1 MKYLAI
7 RELHEQEDYSI
18 SWMCRK
24 LGISR
29 ASYYKW
35 LNRPVPTKELEDME
49 IAEKI
54 RECHESNGGIYGYRR
69 MTIHLNIQEGTD
81 YKNKRIYRI
90 MRITGIHSSIRR
102 VRKCCT
108 VSNKKD
114 PTADNLLKRNFEAS
128 APNEKWTTDVTE
140 FKIPGSKGKLYL
152 SAFMDL
158 YDRSI
163 VAWAVSDRNDNALVF
178 DTFKQ
183 AVEANPDAH
192 PLFHSDRG
200 FQYTSPAFRKMLTDK
215 GMTQSMSRVAC
226 CIDNGP
232 QEALWG
238 IIKTEMPKMFQ
249 YHDRDS
255 LIEAIRQYIN
265 FYNYNRFQERFNCKT
280 PMEVRMEAL
289 QVEVPALYPIPINN
303 RIKKFKQHLNELN
316 ASKSP
321 TGSAPIGQTL
331 L

>member
-69 MTIHLNIQEGTD
+69 MTIHLNRLEGTD
-81 YKNKRIYRI
+81 YKPKRIRRLMGI
-90 MRITGIHSSIRR
+90 IGIHSSIRR
-102 VRKCCT
+102 VRTCCT

-114 PTADNLLKRNFEAS
+114 PKADNLLGRNFEAS

-140 FKIPGSKGKLYL
+140 FRIPGSKGKLYL

-163 VAWAVSDRNDNALVF
+163 VAWSVSDRNDNALVI
-178 DTFKQ
+178 DTFKR
-183 AVEANPDAH
+183 AVNANPDAH

-255 LIEAIRQYIN
+255 LIEAIRKYIN
-265 FYNYNRFQERFNCKT
+265 FYNYNRFQERFGDKT
-280 PMEVRMEAL
+280 PMEVRTEAL

-321 TGSAPIGQTL
+321 TGSAPIGRAL

>member
-35 LNRPVPTKELEDME
+35 LNRPIPAKELEDIE
-49 IAEKI
+49 LAEKI
-54 RECHESNGGIYGYRR
+54 REYHERYGGILGYRR
-69 MTIHLNIQEGTD
+69 MTIFLNRLEGTD
-81 YKNKRIYRI
+81 YKPKRIRRLMGI
-90 MRITGIHSSIRR
+90 IGIHSSIRR
-102 VRKCCT
+102 TRKCCT

-114 PTADNLLKRNFEAS
+114 PKADNLLKRDFEAS

-140 FKIPGSKGKLYL
+140 FKVPGERQKLYL

-158 YDRSI
+158 YDRSV
-163 VAWAVSDRNDNALVF
+163 VAWAVSSRNDNLLVF
-178 DTFKQ
+178 DTFHQ
-183 AVEANPDAH
+183 AITVYPDAH

-200 FQYTSPAFRKMLTDK
+200 FQYTSPAFRNLLLEHA
-215 GMTQSMSRVAC
+215 MTQSMSRVAC

-232 QEALWG
+232 QEAFWG
-238 IIKTEMPKMFQ
+238 IVKTEMPKMCK
-249 YHDRDS
+249 YHDRES

-265 FYNYNRFQERFNCKT
+265 FYNNERFQERFDSKA
-280 PMEVRMEAL
+280 PMEVRAEAL
-289 QVEVPALYPIPINN
+289 QTEEPKLYPIPINR
-303 RIKKFKQHLNELN
+303 RIQNYRLYLAEMNI
-316 ASKSP
+316 SKNP
-321 TGSAPIGQTL
+321 TGSAPIGQAL

>member
-7 RELHEQEDYSI
+7 RELHEKENYSI

-24 LGISR
+24 LKISR

-35 LNRPVPTKELEDME
+35 LNRPIPTKELEDIE
-49 IAEKI
+49 LAEKI
-54 RECHESNGGIYGYRR
+54 REYHKRYKGILGYRR
-69 MTIHLNIQEGTD
+69 MTIFLNRLEGTD
-81 YKNKRIYRI
+81 HKPKRIRRL
-90 MRITGIHSSIRR
+90 MGIIGVHSTIRR
-102 VRKCCT
+102 TRKCCT

-114 PTADNLLKRNFEAS
+114 PKADNLLSRNFEAS

-140 FKIPGSKGKLYL
+140 FKVPGEKQKLYL

-163 VAWAVSDRNDNALVF
+163 VAWAVSSHNDNLLVF
-178 DTFKQ
+178 DTFHQ
-183 AVEANPDAH
+183 AITVYPDAH

-200 FQYTSPAFRKMLTDK
+200 FQYTSPAFRNLLLEHA
-215 GMTQSMSRVAC
+215 MTQSMSRVAC

-232 QEALWG
+232 QEAFWG
-238 IIKTEMPKMFQ
+238 IVKTEMPALFE
-249 YHDRDS
+249 YHDRES

-265 FYNYNRFQERFNCKT
+265 FYNNERFQERFDSKT
-280 PMEVRMEAL
+280 PMEVRTEAL
-289 QVEVPALYPIPINN
+289 QSEVPTLYPIPVNN
-303 RIKKFKQHLNELN
+303 RIIKFKQHLNELN
-316 ASKSP
+316 ATKSP
-321 TGSAPIGQTL
+321 TGSAPIGQAL

>member
-1 MKYLAI
+1 MAMK
-7 RELHEQEDYSI
+7 ELHEQEGYSI

-24 LGISR
+24 LGINR
-29 ASYYKW
+29 AAYYKW
-35 LNRPVPTKELEDME
+35 LNRKIPAKEQEDLE

-54 RECHESNGGIYGYRR
+54 KEYHERMGGILGYRR
-69 MTIHLNIQEGTD
+69 MTIFLNRREGTD
-81 YKNKRIYRI
+81 YRPKRIRRI
-90 MRITGIHSSIRR
+90 MGILGIHSSIRR

-114 PTADNLLKRNFEAS
+114 PKADNLLKRNFEAS

-140 FKIPGSKGKLYL
+140 FKDPGGKRKIYL

-163 VAWAVSDRNDNALVF
+163 VAWSVSDRNDNTLVF
-178 DTFKQ
+178 DTFQQ
-183 AVEANPDAH
+183 AIAVYPDAH

-200 FQYTSPAFRKMLTDK
+200 FQYTSPAFRHTLSEHA
-215 GMTQSMSRVAC
+215 MTQSMSRVAC

-232 QEALWG
+232 QEAFWG
-238 IIKTEMPKMFQ
+238 IIKTEMPKLFE

-255 LIEAIRQYIN
+255 LIEAIGKYIN
-265 FYNYNRFQERFNCKT
+265 FYNNERYQERYDSKT
-280 PMEVRMEAL
+280 PMEVRTEAL
-289 QVEVPALYPIPINN
+289 QVEKPILYPIPVNL
-303 RIKKFKQHLNELN
+303 RIVKYKQYLAELS

-321 TGSAPIGQTL
+321 TGSAPIGQAL

>member
-18 SWMCRK
+18 GWMCRK

-35 LNRPVPTKELEDME
+35 LHRPIPAKELEDIE
-49 IAEKI
+49 LAEKI
-54 RECHESNGGIYGYRR
+54 REYHKRYKGILGYRR
-69 MTIHLNIQEGTD
+69 MTIFLNRLEGTD
-81 YKNKRIYRI
+81 HKPKRIRRL
-90 MRITGIHSSIRR
+90 MGIIGVHSTIRR
-102 VRKCCT
+102 TRKCCT

-114 PTADNLLKRNFEAS
+114 PKADNLLSRNFEAS

-163 VAWAVSDRNDNALVF
+163 VAWAVSNRNDTALVF

-280 PMEVRMEAL
+280 PIEVRTEAL
-289 QVEVPALYPIPINN
+289 HAEVPALYPIPINN

-321 TGSAPIGQTL
+321 TGSAPIGRAL

>member
-24 LGISR
+24 LGICR

-35 LNRPVPTKELEDME
+35 LNRPIPAKELEDME

-69 MTIHLNIQEGTD
+69 MTIHLNRLEGTD
-81 YKNKRIYRI
+81 YKPKRIRRL
-90 MRITGIHSSIRR
+90 MRIIGVHSSIRR
-102 VRKCCT
+102 TRKCCT

-114 PTADNLLKRNFEAS
+114 PKADNLLKRDFEAS

-140 FKIPGSKGKLYL
+140 FTIPGSKGKLYL

-265 FYNYNRFQERFNCKT
+265 FYNHNRFQERFNCKT

-289 QVEVPALYPIPINN
+289 QAEEPKHYPIPINN

>member
-1 MKYLAI
+1 MYLAI
-7 RELHEQEDYSI
+7 KELHEQEDYSI
-18 SWMCRK
+18 SWMCKK

-29 ASYYKW
+29 AAYYKW
-35 LNRPVPTKELEDME
+35 LHRPIPAKELEDIE
-49 IAEKI
+49 LAEKI
-54 RECHESNGGIYGYRR
+54 KEIHAQHNGIFGYRR
-69 MTIHLNIQEGTD
+69 ITITLNRNEGKN
-81 YKNKRIYRI
+81 YKPKRIRRI
-90 MRITGIHSSIRR
+90 MGIIGIHSSIRR
-102 VRKCCT
+102 IRKCCT

-114 PTADNLLKRNFEAS
+114 PKADNLLKRDFEAS

-140 FKIPGSKGKLYL
+140 FKVPGEKQKLYL

-158 YDRSI
+158 YDRSV
-163 VAWAVSDRNDNALVF
+163 VAWAVSCRNDNALVIE
-178 DTFKQ
+178 TFQK
-183 AVEANPDAH
+183 AVTAYPDAH

-200 FQYTSPAFRKMLTDK
+200 FQYTSPVFRKMLSEH

-238 IIKTEMPKMFQ
+238 IIKTEMPKMFH

-255 LIEAIRQYIN
+255 LIESIRQYIN
-265 FYNYNRFQERFNCKT
+265 FYNNERYQERFDSKT
-280 PMEVRMEAL
+280 PMEVRTEAL
-289 QVEVPALYPIPINN
+289 QAEKPKLYPIPINH
-303 RIKKFKQHLNELN
+303 RIQNYKQHLAELN

-321 TGSAPIGQTL
+321 TGSAPTGQVL